1 MFTSM
6 DKAITAGIMAGL
18 SIITM
23 ATGFH
28 LPFASEAVTSTA
40 MSVLTPFLVYLI
52 PNKKAA

>member
-1 MFTSM
+1 M